1 MKKLTFLFLILFSI
15 SFSSCSSDNDSD
27 SSNNGNNQ
35 LYVRFT
41 VSGINYDLNPTTISS
56 LQRLI
61 MAEQNTNNA
70 YKRISLWMPINPVN
84 GSHTIT
90 DDFPTDNNLET
101 LYNAD
106 FWIDDMIYT
115 ATSGIFE
122 VTEFDEEYIK
132 GSFSF
137 VGEDENG
144 DTIEITN
151 GTFRAYR

>member
-106 FWIDDMIYT
+106 FWIDDMVYT